1 MAKGDKNYV
10 SVGFWML
17 AMLVMAIPCVG
28 FVMIIVWAFV
38 GENESRKNY
47 FRALL
52 LWFLIAAVIWLVAAL
67 ALGFSLPIG
76 EMIRDWKR
84 STGH

>member
-1 MAKGDKNYV
+1 MEQKHDKNYV

-28 FVMIIVWAFV
+28 WIMIVVWALA

-52 LWFLIAAVIWLVAAL
+52 AWFAIWVGLFLVLLLVGLWPAIQQQIEGLL
-67 ALGFSLPIG
+67 
-76 EMIRDWKR
+76 KR
-84 STGH
+84 